1 MMIKILCFLILPFAL
16 QAQNDYPKLLDN
28 YMEAAVN
35 VNQFSGSVLI
45 AKHNSIIY
53 QKTFG
58 TIDYANTKPL
68 DSNSMFELGN
78 ITEEFTAAAILLLK
92 DKGKLKLTDTIT
104 KYLPELPY
112 NTVTI
117 KDLLTHTS
125 GLPDFYDEGMKDKW
139 GTEKVATNND
149 VVKSLAETK
158 APLAWKPGTKY
169 DEYHYYTEYPL
180 LASIIEKISGVSYED
195 FIQQNIFAPLQLH
208 NTKVFAELEANKKL
222 HANHTESVFFD
233 ESKQKFFPPDSFK
246 AFSPELGYATN
257 AVVGSIG
264 VSSTAHDLFLF
275 NRALKNNQLLLPS
288 TQKEMFT
295 PYVLKDSLTNI
306 FFGYGVLTGKNEFGN
321 YVQQRDDG
329 NNITLGYITTVINYP
344 LEDFTII
351 ILANKAKSSSD
362 ITGVLSYILYNKEVV
377 PPYTHKQ
384 ISIDTSLLDKYEG
397 DYKLSRVARIY
408 KKEGTLWTTI
418 PGEPDLKMLPE
429 SSTKFFSSN
438 KEYDWQ
444 IEFKTDVY
452 GKVLKTYF
460 IFSGLKIEAKKL

>member
-1 MMIKILCFLILPFAL
+1 MKTILLFLILPL
-16 QAQNDYPKLLDN
+16 SLLAQKN
-28 YMEAAVN
+28 YSSLVDRYMNAAVN

-45 AKHNSIIY
+45 AKHNDIIY

-58 TIDYANTKPL
+58 TIDFANTKFL

-78 ITEEFTAAAILLLK
+78 ITEEFTATAILLLK
-92 DKGKLKLTDTIT
+92 QKDKLKLTDTIT

-117 KDLLTHTS
+117 KHLLTHTS

-139 GTEKVATNND
+139 GTERFATNDD
-149 VVKSLAETK
+149 VVKSLANVK

-169 DEYHYYTEYPL
+169 DEYHYYTDYPL
-180 LASIIEKISGVSYED
+180 LASIIEKVSGLSYKD
-195 FIQQNIFAPLQLH
+195 FMQQNIFNPLQLN

-233 ESKQKFFPPDSFK
+233 ESKQQFFPPDSFK

-257 AVVGSIG
+257 AVVGTIG
-264 VSSTAHDLFLF
+264 ISSTAHDLFLF

-288 TQKEMFT
+288 TQKEMVT
-295 PYVLKDSLTNI
+295 PYFLKDSLNNI
-306 FFGYGVLTGKNEFGN
+306 FFGYGVLTGKNEIGT
-321 YVQQRDDG
+321 YVQQRDGG

-351 ILANKAKSSSD
+351 VLANKAKNSSN
-362 ITGVLSYILYNKEVV
+362 IAGTLSYILFNRKVV
-377 PPYTHKQ
+377 PPYIHKQ
-384 ISIDTSLLDKYEG
+384 VSIDTSLLDKYVGE
-397 DYKLSRVARIY
+397 YKLPRIVKVY
-408 KKEGTLWTTI
+408 KKDGTLWITI
-418 PGEPDLKMLPE
+418 PGEPDLKLLAE
-429 SSTKFFSSN
+429 SPTKFFSSN

-444 IEFKTDVY
+444 IEFETDAS
-452 GKVLKTYF
+452 GNVLKTYF
-460 IFSGLKIEAKKL
+460 IFSGLRKEAKKI

>member
-1 MMIKILCFLILPFAL
+1 M
-16 QAQNDYPKLLDN
+16 Q
-28 YMEAAVN
+28 AAVN

-45 AKHNSIIY
+45 AKHNNIIY

-92 DKGKLKLTDTIT
+92 EKGKLKLTDTIT
-104 KYLPELPY
+104 KYLPELTY

-139 GTEKVATNND
+139 GTKKVATNDD

-180 LASIIEKISGVSYED
+180 LASIIEKISGLSYKD
-195 FIQQNIFAPLQLH
+195 FMQQNIFTPLQLE

-233 ESKQKFFPPDSFK
+233 ESKQQFFPPDSFT
-246 AFSPELGYATN
+246 AFGPELGYATN
-257 AVVGSIG
+257 AVVGTIG
-264 VSSTAHDLFLF
+264 ISSTAHDLFLF
-275 NRALKNNQLLLPS
+275 NRALENNRLLSSS

-295 PYVLKDSLTNI
+295 PYFLEDSITNMY
-306 FFGYGVLTGKNEFGN
+306 FGYGVLTGKNEFGN

-329 NNITLGYITTVINYP
+329 NNITLGYITKVINYP
-344 LEDFTII
+344 SEDYTII
-351 ILANKAKSSSD
+351 VLANKAKASSS
-362 ITGVLSYILYNKEVV
+362 IAGVLSYILYNKQVV

-384 ISIDTSLLDKYEG
+384 VSIDTSVLDKYIGE
-397 DYKLSRVARIY
+397 YKVSRIARVY
-408 KKEGTLWTTI
+408 KKDGTLWTTI
-418 PGEPDLKMLPE
+418 PGEPDLKLLPE

-444 IEFKTDVY
+444 IDFKTDAS
-452 GKVLKTYF
+452 GNVLKTYF